1 MNVSAANATLSKV
14 TPPASRWRLW
24 VDGSGGY
31 LLLTGDRWTLG
42 GVSDQ
47 AEADIRV
54 RADWPRLA
62 GRIEREAGDY
72 FWCDMYH
79 KGLIPKERTLVTH
92 GQQLPI
98 PGSATVT
105 LIQPSPLTATAVLD
119 LAPPH
124 RYDEHVDR
132 VILVDGTLL
141 IGPSPECH
149 IRCEPPRN
157 DQAHDNQTHDSD
169 SSQTPERLIMT
180 RRGDRWL
187 VGTAGDLQELV
198 VGQST
203 QLQSVTMTLEET

>member
-1 MNVSAANATLSKV
+1 MNVSAVNANQSKV

-31 LLLTGDRWTLG
+31 LLLTGDRWSFG
-42 GVSDQ
+42 GVSEH

-79 KGLIPKERTLVTH
+79 KGSIPKDRTLVTH

-124 RYDEHVDR
+124 RFDEHVDR

-149 IRCEPPRN
+149 IRCER
-157 DQAHDNQTHDSD
+157 AKDNPTPESRSD
-169 SSQTPERLIMT
+169 KTPERLIMT

-187 VGTAGDLQELV
+187 AGTAGDLQELV

>member
-1 MNVSAANATLSKV
+1 VSAANAILSKV

-31 LLLTGDRWTLG
+31 LLLTGNRWTLG
-42 GVSDQ
+42 GVSDR

-79 KGLIPKERTLVTH
+79 KGSIPKDRTLVTH

-98 PGSATVT
+98 PGSASVK
-105 LIQPSPLTATAVLD
+105 LIQPSPLTATAILD
-119 LAPPH
+119 LAAPH
-124 RYDEHVDR
+124 RFDEHIDC
-132 VILVDGTLL
+132 VILVDETLL
-141 IGPSPECH
+141 IGPSAECH
-149 IRCEPPRN
+149 VRCEPPKAN
-157 DQAHDNQTHDSD
+157 SNQD
-169 SSQTPERLIMT
+169 SSKSNAFERLIMT

-187 VGTAGDLQELV
+187 AGTAGDLQELV